1 MGLCQCRNLDLSIC
15 TARCHFD
22 VHMLQPQ
29 ISSVALTV
37 SSLLN
42 FSELMNPHTPFPCYL
57 IRDHSFHPVW
67 TARTGSSAVQIFSG
81 STLRELDASA
91 YEEAPALSP
100 LEIAEELGRT
110 TESAGHPGSS
120 SRSLGGQRRS
130 LGRHAVKCEALSM
143 LNPSGYHNGVK
154 CEVLDPTC
162 QVDVLARQVVL

>member
-37 SSLLN
+37 SSLLD
-42 FSELMNPHTPFPCYL
+42 FSDLMNPHTPFPCYL

-81 STLRELDASA
+81 STLRELDAGA
-91 YEEAPALSP
+91 YEEAPASVARWRLLKSWG
-100 LEIAEELGRT
+100 A
-110 TESAGHPGSS
+110 AA
-120 SRSLGGQRRS
+120 RR
-130 LGRHAVKCEALSM
+130 LVHA
-143 LNPSGYHNGVK
+143 
-154 CEVLDPTC
+154 LDPP
-162 QVDVLARQVVL
+162 VAAWAARGAA